1 LLPQRGARAYNVGHN
16 LKFSFF
22 RGGDVKQRHK
32 CPASTKGSSMQTP
45 REKQAAI
52 QEGPVVRF
60 GLGLANW
67 SERWFPDPLIFALL
81 GIVAVFVVGLL
92 LHQSPGKLAIQG
104 GKNFWALVPFTMQMV
119 MIIIGG
125 YVVASTPAVYRL
137 IRALAGIPKTPK
149 GAVAMVALFSML
161 TSLISWGLSLIF
173 SGLFVRELAPRV
185 KGMDYRAAGAAAYL
199 GLGAVWAMG
208 LSSSAAMLMA
218 TKSSM
223 PPSLFNISGLIPLT
237 QTIFLWPSIATT
249 VILIVLSV
257 LVACL
262 SMPSP
267 ENARTAESYGIQY
280 APTRSGLEE
289 RSKPGEWL
297 EYSPL
302 LTVLVAALLCWYLV
316 DVFRTSPQG
325 ALAALDLNTYNLM
338 FITAGLL
345 LHWRPK
351 RFMAAVTES
360 VPATAGVLIQ
370 FPFYAVIFGMIAGT
384 GIADALTKV
393 FASISTHS
401 TYPLLVA
408 SYSAVLGIFIPS
420 GGSKWLVEAPYV
432 LQAANLQHVNLG
444 WVVQIYNASE
454 ALPNL
459 INPLWMLPLVGIL
472 KLKARDI
479 VGYGVL
485 QLIVHIPV
493 VFFLCWLF
501 ARYLPY
507 VPPMK

>member
-1 LLPQRGARAYNVGHN
+1 MDKPDE
-16 LKFSFF
+16 K
-22 RGGDVKQRHK
+22 GDANPEQ
-32 CPASTKGSSMQTP
+32 PL
-45 REKQAAI
+45 
-52 QEGPVVRF
+52 VRL
-60 GLGLANW
+60 GLRLANW
-67 SERWFPDPLIFALL
+67 SERWFPDPLIFALV
-81 GIVAVFVVGLL
+81 GIAVVFVAGLL
-92 LHQSPGKLAIQG
+92 LRQDPAKLAIQG
-104 GKNFWALVPFTMQMV
+104 GKNFWTLVPFTMQMV
-119 MIIIGG
+119 MIIVGG
-125 YVVASTPAVYRL
+125 YVVASTPIVYRA
-137 IRALAGIPKTPK
+137 IRGLAGIPKSPR
-149 GAVAMVALFSML
+149 AAIAMVALFSML

-173 SGLFVRELAPRV
+173 SGLFVRELAHRV

-218 TKSSM
+218 TKSAM
-223 PPSLFNISGLIPLT
+223 PPSLFNISGVISLT
-237 QTIFLWPSIATT
+237 QTLFLWQSIATT
-249 VILIVLSV
+249 GVLIALSV
-257 LVACL
+257 LIAYL
-262 SMPSP
+262 STPSP
-267 ENARTAESYGIQY
+267 ENARTAEFYGIHY
-280 APTRSGLEE
+280 EPIRSSLEE

-302 LTVLVAALLCWYLV
+302 LTIFVASLLGWYLI

-351 RFMAAVTES
+351 RFMRAVAES
-360 VPATAGVLIQ
+360 IPTTGGVIIQ
-370 FPFYAVIFGMIAGT
+370 FPFYAVIFGMIVGT
-384 GIADALTKV
+384 GIADALAKL
-393 FASISTHS
+393 FASISTHN
-401 TYPLLVA
+401 TYALLVA
-408 SYSAVLGIFIPS
+408 TYSAVLGIFIPS
-420 GGSKWLVEAPYV
+420 GGSKWVIEAPYV
-432 LQAANLQHVNLG
+432 LQAANLNQVHLG

-459 INPLWMLPLVGIL
+459 VNPFWMLPLLGIL

-493 VFFLCWLF
+493 VFFLCWFF

-507 VPPMK
+507 IPPMK